1 MWERKGAMYR
11 ILIVDDSLFMRNLLS
26 RYIEEAGMK
35 VVGTAR
41 TGLEAIEKTAL
52 LKPDVITMDIEMPDM
67 DGISALTEIMA
78 KYPTPVIM
86 ISSFTKEGASETVR
100 ALQAGAVDFI
110 TKPTGSALFDIYR
123 IRRDLVKK
131 IKAAYGAPVGRLRRL
146 AGLEKKNAAFP
157 RIVAVS
163 MKPVTQI
170 VAVGASTGGPQ
181 ALTELLTGLPAHF
194 HHPIVIVQ
202 HMPPKFTASLAER
215 LNTVTHLNVVEVKDE
230 QPIGN
235 NGVYIAPGD
244 FHLNVMET
252 RKGYAASLH
261 QRETGS
267 RHRPSVNELFRSVS
281 ALQGIKRHFVLLTG
295 MGDDGAEQMLL
306 ARQDGAAAST
316 IAEAKD
322 TCIVYGMPKAAV
334 ERGAAQYQLPLHEIG
349 RKLVELTRV

>member
-1 MWERKGAMYR
+1 MYR
-11 ILIVDDSLFMRNLLS
+11 ILIVDDSLFMRNLLT

-67 DGISALTEIMA
+67 DGISALAEIMG
-78 KYPTPVIM
+78 KHPTPVIM

-100 ALQAGAVDFI
+100 ALQFGAVDFI

-146 AGLEKKNAAFP
+146 AGMEKKTDFLPRREAA
-157 RIVAVS
+157 S
-163 MKPVTQI
+163 EQPVTQI

-181 ALTELLTGLPAHF
+181 ALTELLSGLPAHF
-194 HHPIVIVQ
+194 HHPVVIVQ

-215 LNTVTHLNVVEVKDE
+215 LNTVTHLNVVEAKDD
-230 QPIGN
+230 QPISN

-244 FHLNVMET
+244 FQMNVVET
-252 RKGYAASLH
+252 RKGYAVSLH
-261 QRETGS
+261 QRESGS

-281 ALQGIKRHFVLLTG
+281 ALQGVQRHFVLLTG

-306 ARQDGAAAST
+306 ARQSGAAAST
-316 IAEAKD
+316 IAETKE
-322 TCIVYGMPKAAV
+322 TCIVYGMPKAAA
-334 ERGAAQYQLPLHEIG
+334 ERGAAQYKLPLHEIG